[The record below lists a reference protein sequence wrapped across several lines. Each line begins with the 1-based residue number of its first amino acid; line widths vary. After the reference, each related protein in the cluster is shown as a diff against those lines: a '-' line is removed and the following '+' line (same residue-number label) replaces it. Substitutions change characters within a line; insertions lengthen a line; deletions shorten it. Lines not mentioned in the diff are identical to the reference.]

1 MNVSRL
7 ISERDNTTSKEIRLY
22 ENFEEFIITPGAREI
37 DFSVVQAILNDLIVN
52 KVADAVL
59 YARLSQRLLVN
70 IDDLEDTDT
79 ITESEIDSMQNV
91 SEILEEHSEEEF
103 GFFQDTLSLA
113 MALNLA
119 CGMDYCTL
127 PSAAGMKFS
136 CFNEMT
142 DFVQNRELKSLFKYY
157 MLWQALVSTPVLAE
171 LEDEEQVHYI
181 NLVKEIIVN
190 EIEHFED
197 LLGYSEVGDDD
208 YTLSK
213 IELIKKHME
222 KEI

>member
-1 MNVSRL
+1 MV
-7 ISERDNTTSKEIRLY
+7 
-22 ENFEEFIITPGAREI
+22 
-37 DFSVVQAILNDLIVN
+37 
-52 KVADAVL
+52 
-59 YARLSQRLLVN
+59 
-70 IDDLEDTDT
+70 
-79 ITESEIDSMQNV
+79 
-91 SEILEEHSEEEF
+91 
-103 GFFQDTLSLA
+103 
-113 MALNLA
+113 
-119 CGMDYCTL
+119 
-127 PSAAGMKFS
+127 
-136 CFNEMT
+136 

-181 NLVKEIIVN
+181 NLIKEIIVN

>member
-1 MNVSRL
+1 
-7 ISERDNTTSKEIRLY
+7 
-22 ENFEEFIITPGAREI
+22 
-37 DFSVVQAILNDLIVN
+37 
-52 KVADAVL
+52 
-59 YARLSQRLLVN
+59 
-70 IDDLEDTDT
+70 
-79 ITESEIDSMQNV
+79 
-91 SEILEEHSEEEF
+91 
-103 GFFQDTLSLA
+103 
-113 MALNLA
+113 
-119 CGMDYCTL
+119 
-127 PSAAGMKFS
+127 
-136 CFNEMT
+136 
-142 DFVQNRELKSLFKYY
+142 

-190 EIEHFED
+190 EIEHCED

>member
-1 MNVSRL
+1 
-7 ISERDNTTSKEIRLY
+7 
-22 ENFEEFIITPGAREI
+22 
-37 DFSVVQAILNDLIVN
+37 
-52 KVADAVL
+52 
-59 YARLSQRLLVN
+59 
-70 IDDLEDTDT
+70 
-79 ITESEIDSMQNV
+79 
-91 SEILEEHSEEEF
+91 
-103 GFFQDTLSLA
+103 
-113 MALNLA
+113 
-119 CGMDYCTL
+119 
-127 PSAAGMKFS
+127 
-136 CFNEMT
+136 
-142 DFVQNRELKSLFKYY
+142 